1 VLLTGLSGTGKST
14 VTTALAALGY
24 KAVDVDAPAWSELTA
39 FESSDL
45 SGLGAQQDWTWR
57 EERISQLLAEEDAD
71 VLFVSG
77 CASNQT
83 KFYAQFDHIVL
94 LTAPISVMTERLAT
108 RTTNAYGKDPEE
120 LARALALKPIVEPM
134 LRGAAHL
141 EIDTSAPLEQVVAT
155 IVRLV
160 A

>member
-1 VLLTGLSGTGKST
+1 MKRVLLTGLSGTGKST

-83 KFYAQFDHIVL
+83 KF
-94 LTAPISVMTERLAT
+94 
-108 RTTNAYGKDPEE
+108 
-120 LARALALKPIVEPM
+120 
-134 LRGAAHL
+134 
-141 EIDTSAPLEQVVAT
+141 
-155 IVRLV
+155 
-160 A
+160 

>member
-1 VLLTGLSGTGKST
+1 
-14 VTTALAALGY
+14 
-24 KAVDVDAPAWSELTA
+24 
-39 FESSDL
+39 
-45 SGLGAQQDWTWR
+45 
-57 EERISQLLAEEDAD
+57 
-71 VLFVSG
+71 
-77 CASNQT
+77 
-83 KFYAQFDHIVL
+83 
-94 LTAPISVMTERLAT
+94 MTERLAT